1 MIFSFLRNNPS
12 CGFIYNDFRLF
23 VFFLS
28 SMYDTYII
36 SKVLCDIYNIEYF
49 ALAVDSNTFKSS
61 VHGIILG
68 LPVPYGVPHG
78 SLSGPIVS
86 GQEVTYTNTLYV
98 SPAYPKVK
106 YYLYYCMYSTC
117 IIKRFI
123 THTCCFSVYLYL
135 TILLS
140 WNPKSYL

>member
-1 MIFSFLRNNPS
+1 MVLFITISDSLSFFCHPCMIH
-12 CGFIYNDFRLF
+12 IKFRRSY
-23 VFFLS
+23 V
-28 SMYDTYII
+28 
-36 SKVLCDIYNIEYF
+36 IYNIEYF

-140 WNPKSYL
+140 